1 MIDRVECPKCD
12 ELTPRFCARCTYLMN
27 NMHLWRELAMIE
39 HVKSCTERGDHNHH
53 IETMYGKLRKP
64 Q

>member
-1 MIDRVECPKCD
+1 
-12 ELTPRFCARCTYLMN
+12 
-27 NMHLWRELAMIE
+27 MIE